1 MIFGK
6 DNYYFSITEKKLPKK
21 HNLFFKELFGV
32 FCKVVFNHGTKKSRL
47 IRRDWIS
54 DFS

>member
-6 DNYYFSITEKKLPKK
+6 DNYYFSITEKKLLKK

-32 FCKVVFNHGTKKSRL
+32 FCMVVFNHSTKKSRL
-47 IRRDWIS
+47 IRRD
-54 DFS
+54 